1 GPGETRACA
10 FLLGEAPG
18 ADAIAARV
26 AKLRGPGALAAARDQ
41 VASRWSEWLGR
52 VRIET
57 PAGPSLDP
65 LANGWLAYQVLA
77 CRLWARTA
85 FYQSGGAFG
94 FRDQLQD
101 AVALLAFDP
110 GIARGQILLHAA
122 RQFVE
127 GDVLHWWHPPGA
139 RGIRTRF
146 ADDLLWLPWAA
157 TTYLKATGDAGILD
171 ERVPFLTGRA
181 LEPGEDEAFLE
192 PGTSD
197 ETADLYQHC
206 CRAIERSLP
215 VGRHG
220 LPLFGTGDWNDGMN
234 RAGREGRGESV
245 WMGFFLYAV
254 IDAFAPLCERRGD
267 AGRAA
272 RLRAHQERL
281 REAIERDGWDGEW
294 YRRGFYDDGTP
305 IGSRD
310 SDECRIDA
318 LVQAWAVLSGAAPRD
333 RCEQA
338 MDAVERELVDRERG
352 MVRLLAPPFD
362 RTPRDPGYIKG
373 YLPGVRENGGQY
385 THAAMWVVAAMARLG
400 RRDQAT
406 QLLRGLSPVSHGMS
420 ALGAY
425 QVEPYVVAADV
436 YANPQHMGRGGWTWY
451 TGSAG
456 WMLRVLLEELLGVSI
471 EDGRTLVLRAAC
483 PREWPGFRVRLRP
496 FGRAGTW
503 DVEVGR
509 GDEMGAGPRA
519 TVDGRPVA
527 LADGVARIPLVED
540 GLDHRVEIHC

>member
-1 GPGETRACA
+1 MARLRA
-10 FLLGEAPG
+10 
-18 ADAIAARV
+18 
-26 AKLRGPGALAAARDQ
+26 PGALAAARDQ
-41 VASRWSEWLGR
+41 VVSRWIEWLGR

-57 PAGPSLDP
+57 PAGDALDP

-101 AVALLAFDP
+101 AAALLVFDP
-110 GIARGQILLHAA
+110 DIARRQILLHSA

-146 ADDLLWLPWAA
+146 ADDLLWLPYVTAN
-157 TTYLKATGDAGILD
+157 YVQVTGDAGILD
-171 ERVPFLTGRA
+171 ERVPFLTART

-192 PGTSD
+192 PATSD
-197 ETADLYQHC
+197 ETADVYEHC
-206 CRAIERSLP
+206 CRAIERSLATGP
-215 VGRHG
+215 HG

-254 IDAFAPLCERRGD
+254 IDAFAPLCARRGD
-267 AGRAA
+267 ETRGA

-281 REAIERDGWDGEW
+281 REAIERDGWDGSW

-305 IGSRD
+305 IGSRE

-318 LVQAWAVLSGAAPRD
+318 LVQAWAVLSGAAPRE
-333 RCEQA
+333 RCVQA
-338 MDAVERELVDRERG
+338 MDAVERELIDHERG

-362 RTPRDPGYIKG
+362 RTPHDPGYIKG

-400 RRDQAT
+400 RSEEAGR
-406 QLLRGLSPVSHGMS
+406 LLRGLSPVSHGKS
-420 ALGAY
+420 ISGHLAY

-436 YANPQHMGRGGWTWY
+436 YSNPQHVGRGGWTWY

-456 WMLRVLLEELLGVSI
+456 WMLRVLLESILGITI
-471 EDGRTLVLRAAC
+471 EEGRTLVVAASMPPSW
-483 PREWPGFRVRLRP
+483 PRFGATLRP
-496 FGRAGTW
+496 FGRAGVWSLEVRRASREGTGVLSAVL
-503 DVEVGR
+503 DGAPVPVVEGR
-509 GDEMGAGPRA
+509 ARVPLAD
-519 TVDGRPVA
+519 DGR
-527 LADGVARIPLVED
+527 
-540 GLDHRVEIHC
+540 DHRVEVSIG